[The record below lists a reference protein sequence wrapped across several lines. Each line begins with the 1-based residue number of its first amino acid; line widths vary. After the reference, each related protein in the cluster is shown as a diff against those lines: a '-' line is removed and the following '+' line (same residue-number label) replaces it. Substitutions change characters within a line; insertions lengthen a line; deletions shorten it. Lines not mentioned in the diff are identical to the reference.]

1 MRDMPL
7 EKVVKS
13 WKIVDVLTAGL
24 QDSLAKNLEKK
35 PFYVIELLN
44 PIKQSEH
51 LAIISQSGA
60 IYEQNWPDWQ
70 MRLGL
75 SLEKIMEEYK
85 NLFGCAYY
93 NIYAVPQDR
102 QKKYRRFPGL
112 YAKLTTSW
120 GGRLFFFACFSIAIF
135 VSVSIY
141 VVGTLIKEF
150 LDYRKI
156 TI

>member
-1 MRDMPL
+1 MRDMLL

-60 IYEQNWPDWQ
+60 IYEP
-70 MRLGL
+70 L
-75 SLEKIMEEYK
+75 
-85 NLFGCAYY
+85 
-93 NIYAVPQDR
+93 AVR
-102 QKKYRRFPGL
+102 
-112 YAKLTTSW
+112 
-120 GGRLFFFACFSIAIF
+120 
-135 VSVSIY
+135 
-141 VVGTLIKEF
+141 
-150 LDYRKI
+150 I
-156 TI
+156 TISMLFRRIDKKI